1 MGGQA
6 LQIRSVSAYLRRPMR
21 GTRRAPSRSSNQT
34 HLRPAASYR
43 PTGAEDTGEDSGMAK
58 RSLSKIIRIKPYR
71 NPGSKGP
78 NAPVDKKRG
87 SPRKAPPIICSATFY
102 YGYPNLSF
110 RTSFR
115 SRSSKNAHTDRHYKS
130 RTPRPSSDQSIAV
143 GAHRRYF

>member
-43 PTGAEDTGEDSGMAK
+43 PTGAEDTGEDSGMAR
-58 RSLSKIIRIKPYR
+58 RSLPKIIRIKPYR

-78 NAPVDKKRG
+78 NAPVGKKRG
-87 SPRKAPPIICSATFY
+87 SPRKAPPIIRSATFY

-110 RTSFR
+110 RTSFPSIYRSTAGSDPFAR
-115 SRSSKNAHTDRHYKS
+115 SRSRYHRSGRS
-130 RTPRPSSDQSIAV
+130 RAAGGCQ
-143 GAHRRYF
+143 RYS